1 MLYMVTNNKM
11 YSGVYKNLK
20 NKIVQ
25 PKQAILLELILAV
38 MYFADI
44 NSECK
49 NNFTTNRG
57 KVYTGNKN
65 IK

>member
-1 MLYMVTNNKM
+1 MLYMVNNNKM
-11 YSGVYKNLK
+11 YSGVYKHLK

-25 PKQAILLELILAV
+25 PTQAKVNILLELILAV
-38 MYFADI
+38 IYFADI

-57 KVYTGNKN
+57 KVHTGN
-65 IK
+65 

>member
-20 NKIVQ
+20 NKIFQ
-25 PKQAILLELILAV
+25 LTQAKVNILLELILAV

-57 KVYTGNKN
+57 KVHTGN
-65 IK
+65 